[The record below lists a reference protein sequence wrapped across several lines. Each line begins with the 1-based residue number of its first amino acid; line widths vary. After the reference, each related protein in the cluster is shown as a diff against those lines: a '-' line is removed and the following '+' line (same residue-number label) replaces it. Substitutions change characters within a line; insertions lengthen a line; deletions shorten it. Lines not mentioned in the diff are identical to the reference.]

1 MAFSSSGEPE
11 SFVRPSAILPRP
23 LSDTQN
29 KPETDGAPGFSSLSK
44 DPALNSPHDSRRFS
58 RPRKRRHRL
67 LYEKRI
73 ALFAILAALPGVAF
87 GTILIWTHDWTRD
100 VKISFTV
107 LEFFLWLVLTL
118 ALLDQ
123 IVRPLQTLTNV
134 VGALREED
142 YSFRARGAAPNDAL
156 GELALE
162 INSLAD
168 ILTEQRLQTIEA
180 TALLRRVVDEIDA
193 PLFTFDPDHA
203 LRLMNAAGERLLQQP
218 SARLLGKTAS
228 ELGLNAC
235 FEARNET
242 LVSLPYSVPNARWM
256 VRRSSFR
263 QNGVPHTLIVLSD
276 VSRALREEERSAWQ
290 KLIRVLG
297 HELNNS
303 LAPIISIA
311 GSLASRLPLPELPEA
326 QNADFQRGLNIIE
339 SRTASLHRFLQS
351 YRRLAQMPSPA
362 LQPIALR
369 PLMERVAALET
380 RLNVEISPGPD
391 LVLMIDPDLIEQMLI
406 NLVRNAVDAALEQAQ
421 SAQTGSESTPPLVMM
436 RWEQSDRTVVLMVE
450 DNGIGLLNPS
460 NTFVPF
466 YTTKPGGSGIGLV
479 LSQQIAEAHGA
490 SIELA
495 NRQNARGCLVK
506 VTLPYRQSVRG

>member
-1 MAFSSSGEPE
+1 MDSSSGDELG
-11 SFVRPSAILPRP
+11 PSPPP
-23 LSDTQN
+23 LAPADHSKFGSAVPAN
-29 KPETDGAPGFSSLSK
+29 PKPASQRRRAAET
-44 DPALNSPHDSRRFS
+44 HSRRAS
-58 RPRKRRHRL
+58 RFRL

-73 ALFAILAALPGVAF
+73 VLFAILAALPGVAF
-87 GTILIWTHDWTRD
+87 GTILIWTHDWSRD
-100 VKISFTV
+100 TKISLTV
-107 LEFFLWLVLTL
+107 LELFLWLVLTL

-168 ILTEQRLQTIEA
+168 ILTEQRVQTIEA
-180 TALLRRVVDEIDA
+180 TALLRRVVEEIDA
-193 PLFTFDPDHA
+193 PLFTFDPHHV
-203 LRLMNAAGERLLQQP
+203 LRLVNAAAERLLQQP
-218 SARLLGKTAS
+218 AARLLGRTAD
-228 ELGLNAC
+228 ELELNAC
-235 FEARNET
+235 FEAPNET
-242 LVSLPYSVPNARWM
+242 LVALPYSAPNARWM
-256 VRRSSFR
+256 VRKRSFR

-290 KLIRVLG
+290 RLIRVLG

-311 GSLASRLPLPELPEA
+311 GSLSSRLPLPELPEA
-326 QNADFQRGLNIIE
+326 QNADFQRGLGIIE
-339 SRTASLHRFLQS
+339 ARTASLHRFLQS
-351 YRRLAQMPSPA
+351 YRRLAQMPSPTVK
-362 LQPIALR
+362 PIELR
-369 PLMERVAALET
+369 VLIERVAQLET
-380 RLNVEISPGPD
+380 RLKVEIAPNGD
-391 LVLMIDPDLIEQMLI
+391 LVLMLDPDLIEQMLI

-421 SAQTGSESTPPLVMM
+421 SASAGEPVPPKVTML
-436 RWEQSDRTVVLMVE
+436 WERFDQKVAVTVE

-460 NTFVPF
+460 NAFVPF

-479 LSQQIAEAHGA
+479 LSQQIAEAHGG

-495 NRQNARGCLVK
+495 NRPDIRGCRVK
-506 VTLPYRQSVRG
+506 VTLPYRTS

>member
-1 MAFSSSGEPE
+1 MDSSSGGD
-11 SFVRPSAILPRP
+11 SKSAARTPR
-23 LSDTQN
+23 TR
-29 KPETDGAPGFSSLSK
+29 
-44 DPALNSPHDSRRFS
+44 SRRS
-58 RPRKRRHRL
+58 RL
-67 LYEKRI
+67 LFEKRI
-73 ALFAILAALPGVAF
+73 ALFAVLAALPGIAF
-87 GTILIWTHDWTRD
+87 GTILIWAHPWTRE
-100 VKISFTV
+100 VKIALTA

-142 YSFRARGAAPNDAL
+142 YSFRARGAVANDAL

-162 INSLAD
+162 INALAD
-168 ILTEQRLQTIEA
+168 ILTEQRIQTIEA

-193 PLFTFDPDHA
+193 PLFTFDPDHI
-203 LRLMNAAGERLLQQP
+203 LRLVNAAGERLLQQP
-218 SARLLGKTAS
+218 SARLLGKTAA
-228 ELGLNAC
+228 ELELNAC

-242 LVSLPYSVPNARWM
+242 LVALPYSTPNARWM
-256 VRRSSFR
+256 VRQSSFR
-263 QNGVPHTLIVLSD
+263 QNGVPHKLIVLSD

-290 KLIRVLG
+290 RLIRVLG

-311 GSLASRLPLPELPEA
+311 GSLASRLPLPQLPEE

-351 YRRLAQMPSPA
+351 YRRLAQMPSPT
-362 LQPIALR
+362 LQPVELR
-369 PLMERVAALET
+369 SLLERVAVLET
-380 RLNVEISPGPD
+380 RLNVEIVPGSD
-391 LVLMIDPDLIEQMLI
+391 RVLMIDPDLIEQMLI
-406 NLVRNAVDAALEQAQ
+406 NLVRNGVDAALEQAQ
-421 SAQTGSESTPPLVMM
+421 SAHAEAAPPKVSM
-436 RWEQSDRTVVLMVE
+436 RWEQYDRKLALIVE

-460 NTFVPF
+460 NAFVPF

-479 LSQQIAEAHGA
+479 LSQQIAEAHGG

-495 NRQNARGCLVK
+495 NRPDTHGCIVK
-506 VTLPYRQSVRG
+506 VFLPYRPSPR

>member
-1 MAFSSSGEPE
+1 
-11 SFVRPSAILPRP
+11 V
-23 LSDTQN
+23 
-29 KPETDGAPGFSSLSK
+29 
-44 DPALNSPHDSRRFS
+44 
-58 RPRKRRHRL
+58 
-67 LYEKRI
+67 
-73 ALFAILAALPGVAF
+73 LAALPGIAF
-87 GTILIWTHDWTRD
+87 GTILIWIQPWTRD
-100 VKISFTV
+100 VKIALTA

-118 ALLDQ
+118 ALLEQ

-142 YSFRARGAAPNDAL
+142 YSFRARGAVANDAL

-162 INSLAD
+162 INALAD
-168 ILTEQRLQTIEA
+168 ILTEQRIQTIEA

-193 PLFTFDPDHA
+193 PLFTFDPDHI
-203 LRLMNAAGERLLQQP
+203 LRLVNAAGERLLQQP
-218 SARLLGKTAS
+218 SARLLGKTAADL
-228 ELGLNAC
+228 ELNAC

-242 LVSLPYSVPNARWM
+242 LVALPYSTPNARWM
-256 VRRSSFR
+256 VRQSSFR
-263 QNGVPHTLIVLSD
+263 QNGVPHKLIVLSD

-290 KLIRVLG
+290 RLIRVLG

-311 GSLASRLPLPELPEA
+311 GSLASRLPLPQLPAE

-351 YRRLAQMPSPA
+351 YRRLAQMPSPT
-362 LQPIALR
+362 LQSVELR
-369 PLMERVAALET
+369 PILERVAVLET
-380 RLNVEISPGPD
+380 RLNVEIAPGPER
-391 LVLMIDPDLIEQMLI
+391 VLMVDPDLIEQMLI

-421 SAQTGSESTPPLVMM
+421 SAHADSEAAAPKVSM
-436 RWEQSDRTVVLMVE
+436 RWEQYDRKLALIVE

-460 NTFVPF
+460 NAFVPF

-479 LSQQIAEAHGA
+479 LSQQIAEAHGG

-495 NRQNARGCLVK
+495 NRRDTRGCIVK
-506 VTLPYRQSVRG
+506 VLLPYRPSPR

>member
-1 MAFSSSGEPE
+1 
-11 SFVRPSAILPRP
+11 
-23 LSDTQN
+23 
-29 KPETDGAPGFSSLSK
+29 
-44 DPALNSPHDSRRFS
+44 
-58 RPRKRRHRL
+58 
-67 LYEKRI
+67 
-73 ALFAILAALPGVAF
+73 LFAILAALPGVTF
-87 GTILIWTHDWTRD
+87 GTILIWTHDWSRD
-100 VKISFTV
+100 TKVSLTV
-107 LEFFLWLVLTL
+107 LEIVLWLVLTL

-142 YSFRARGAAPNDAL
+142 YSFRARGADPNDAL

-168 ILTEQRLQTIEA
+168 ILTEQRVQTIEA
-180 TALLRRVVDEIDA
+180 TALLRRVVEEIDT
-193 PLFTFDPDHA
+193 PLFTFDPDHI

-218 SARLLGKTAS
+218 AARLLGKTAS
-228 ELGLNAC
+228 ELELNAC
-235 FEARNET
+235 FEAANET
-242 LVSLPYSVPNARWM
+242 LVELPYSAPNARWM
-256 VRRSSFR
+256 VRKRSFR

-276 VSRALREEERSAWQ
+276 VSRALREQERSAWQ

-311 GSLASRLPLPELPEA
+311 GSLASRLPLEELPEA

-339 SRTASLHRFLQS
+339 SRTAALHRFLQS
-351 YRRLAQMPSPA
+351 YRKLAQMPAPTLRPIE
-362 LQPIALR
+362 LQPLF
-369 PLMERVAALET
+369 ERVAALET
-380 RLNVEISPGPD
+380 RLKVNISPGAE
-391 LVLMIDPDLIEQMLI
+391 LVLMLDPDLIEQMLI

-421 SAQTGSESTPPLVMM
+421 SHKADEAGEPKVTM
-436 RWEQSDRTVVLMVE
+436 RWEQFDHKVVLMVE

-460 NTFVPF
+460 NAFVPF

-479 LSQQIAEAHGA
+479 LSQQIAEAHGG

-495 NRQNARGCLVK
+495 NRPDARGCRVK
-506 VTLPYRQSVRG
+506 VMLPYRHS

>member
-1 MAFSSSGEPE
+1 MDSSSGGDPYSAVSSGPKLTRSEE
-11 SFVRPSAILPRP
+11 SGRHHPPQR
-23 LSDTQN
+23 Q
-29 KPETDGAPGFSSLSK
+29 
-44 DPALNSPHDSRRFS
+44 RRF
-58 RPRKRRHRL
+58 RP

-73 ALFAILAALPGVAF
+73 ALFAVLAALPGVAF
-87 GTILIWTHDWTRD
+87 GTALIWTHDWSRD
-100 VKISFTV
+100 TKVSLTA
-107 LEFFLWLVLTL
+107 LELFLWLVLTL

-168 ILTEQRLQTIEA
+168 ILTEQRVQTIEA
-180 TALLRRVVDEIDA
+180 TALLRRVVEEIDT
-193 PLFTFDPDHA
+193 PLFTFDPDHV
-203 LRLMNAAGERLLQQP
+203 LRLMNAAGERLLPQP
-218 SARLLGKTAS
+218 AARLLGKTAS
-228 ELGLNAC
+228 ELELNAC
-235 FEARNET
+235 FDAPNET
-242 LVSLPYSVPNARWM
+242 LVALPYSAPNARWM
-256 VRRSSFR
+256 VRKRSFR

-311 GSLASRLPLPELPEA
+311 GSLASRLPLEELPEA

-339 SRTASLHRFLQS
+339 SRTAALHRFLQS
-351 YRRLAQMPSPA
+351 YRKLAQMPAPT
-362 LQPIALR
+362 LKPIELR
-369 PLMERVAALET
+369 PLFERVAALET
-380 RLNVEISPGPD
+380 RVKVDISPGAE
-391 LVLMIDPDLIEQMLI
+391 LVLMLDPDLIEQMLI

-421 SAQTGSESTPPLVMM
+421 SHRGSEASEPKVTM
-436 RWEQSDRTVVLMVE
+436 RWEQFDRRVALMVE

-460 NTFVPF
+460 NAFVPF

-479 LSQQIAEAHGA
+479 LSQQIAEAHGG

-495 NRQNARGCLVK
+495 NRPDARGCRVK
-506 VTLPYRQSVRG
+506 VTLPYRHS

>member
-1 MAFSSSGEPE
+1 MDSSSGSE
-11 SFVRPSAILPRP
+11 
-23 LSDTQN
+23 
-29 KPETDGAPGFSSLSK
+29 K
-44 DPALNSPHDSRRFS
+44 
-58 RPRKRRHRL
+58 RPRAREPRSRAARL
-67 LYEKRI
+67 LFEKKI

-87 GTILIWTHDWTRD
+87 GTILIWVRPWPDD
-100 VKISFTV
+100 VKMALTA

-123 IVRPLQTLTNV
+123 IVRPIQTLTNV

-156 GELALE
+156 GELAQE
-162 INSLAD
+162 INALAD
-168 ILTEQRLQTIEA
+168 ILTEQRIQTVEA

-193 PLFTFDPDHA
+193 PIFTFDPHHI
-203 LRLMNAAGERLLQQP
+203 LRLANAPAERLLQQP

-228 ELGLNAC
+228 QLELNAC

-242 LVSLPYSVPNARWM
+242 LVALPYSTPNARWM

-290 KLIRVLG
+290 RLIRVLG

-303 LAPIISIA
+303 LAPIMSIA
-311 GSLASRLPLPELPEA
+311 GSLASRLPLAELPAA

-339 SRTASLHRFLQS
+339 SRTAALHRFLQS
-351 YRRLAQMPSPA
+351 YRRLAQMPSPTLRLVDVRA
-362 LQPIALR
+362 LV
-369 PLMERVAALET
+369 ERVAMLET
-380 RLNVEISPGPD
+380 RIPVEIHRGPD
-391 LVLMIDPDLIEQMLI
+391 LNMMLDPDLIEQMLI
-406 NLVRNAVDAALEQAQ
+406 NLVRNAVDAALEQTQ
-421 SAQTGSESTPPLVMM
+421 SAHPESQPAPPQVQVG
-436 RWEQSDRTVVLMVE
+436 WEQSDSRVTLKVQ

-460 NTFVPF
+460 NAFVPF

-479 LSQQIAEAHGA
+479 LSQQIAEAHGG
-490 SIELA
+490 SIQLS
-495 NRQNARGCLVK
+495 NRADRSGCIVK
-506 VTLPYRQSVRG
+506 VQLPYHPV

>member
-1 MAFSSSGEPE
+1 MVSSSGGAPRPPQPLHVR
-11 SFVRPSAILPRP
+11 FRPSKIL
-23 LSDTQN
+23 
-29 KPETDGAPGFSSLSK
+29 F
-44 DPALNSPHDSRRFS
+44 
-58 RPRKRRHRL
+58 
-67 LYEKRI
+67 EKRI

-87 GTILIWTHDWTRD
+87 GTTLIWTSTWTRD
-100 VKISFTV
+100 VKIALTAV
-107 LEFFLWLVLTL
+107 EMFFWLVLTWV
-118 ALLDQ
+118 LLDQ

-142 YSFRARGAAPNDAL
+142 YSFRARGAAPDDAL

-168 ILTEQRLQTIEA
+168 ILTEQRIQTVEA

-193 PLFTFDPDHA
+193 PLFTFDPDHV
-203 LRLMNAAGERLLQQP
+203 LRLVNAGGERLLQQP
-218 SARLLGKTAS
+218 AARLLGETATH
-228 ELGLNAC
+228 LGLNTC

-242 LVSLPYSVPNARWM
+242 LVELPYSSPTARWM
-256 VRRSSFR
+256 VRKSSFR

-276 VSRALREEERSAWQ
+276 VSRALREQERSAWQ
-290 KLIRVLG
+290 RLIRVLG

-311 GSLASRLPLPELPEA
+311 GSLASRLPLRELPEE

-339 SRTASLHRFLQS
+339 SRTAALHRFLQS
-351 YRRLAQMPSPA
+351 YRRLAQMPSPT
-362 LQPIALR
+362 LQPVELR
-369 PLMERVAALET
+369 PLLERVATLET
-380 RLNVEISPGPD
+380 RLNVEIAPGPD

-421 SAQTGSESTPPLVMM
+421 SARAGSQPAEPKVSM
-436 RWEQSDRTVVLMVE
+436 RCEQFDRKVALMVE
-450 DNGIGLLNPS
+450 DNGIGLLNPG
-460 NTFVPF
+460 NAFVPF

-479 LSQQIAEAHGA
+479 LSQQIAEAHGG

-495 NRQNARGCLVK
+495 NRQSARGCIVK
-506 VTLPYRQSVRG
+506 VLLPQRARNGTTY